1 MVWFFGSVRGANA
14 ASGPGMD
21 VRCDRCQTE
30 YELDDGSVTEA
41 GASVQCTSCGH
52 TFIVSRPAQTPT
64 PSPVGDAGGPSWI
77 LTTAEGKTHR
87 FRDTTTLQKWIV
99 ERRVTRSD
107 RVCSPGGAWQ
117 RLADMDELR
126 PFFDVV
132 DQADR
137 VQADRAAVPRGVRPT
152 HPETPSRLP
161 PAGTY
166 GSVDVDDDDVF
177 GSERRLGAG
186 RGVVRESAMRFDSEV
201 TAGLEA
207 DDGLGF
213 DVPARRRGPKVFAG
227 LLVVGLAIGIGGYF
241 GWGSRRPSETNAVAV
256 APTGAPGPGP
266 AGPPVAERAP
276 AAPVPKPAAAPIA
289 VAPAAPPPAAA
300 APSPPPSPAPSG
312 AALGKA
318 AAPAREPDV
327 AAEPAPSSHR
337 GGEATRGSAHPSASP
352 SEAPRPRSYEQL
364 VADGD
369 RALENGNTAKAQKMF
384 DEALKIQ
391 PDGVAAVTGSGYL
404 MLDKQRPL
412 AAIGMFKRA
421 LASAPAFPQALFGL
435 GEAYRTQGDS
445 ASAIDAYKKYLSVAP
460 NGSDAPAARRQ
471 LRELENQAPTT
482 RHAASSPPDE
492 PSPAAPASAPTAP
505 PPAN

>member
-1 MVWFFGSVRGANA
+1 MVWFFASIRGLYA

-52 TFIVSRPAQTPT
+52 TFVVSRPTQAFTPT
-64 PSPVGDAGGPSWI
+64 PSPVVDGGSWM

-99 ERRVTRSD
+99 ERRVTRND
-107 RVCSPGGAWQ
+107 RVCPPGGSWR

-137 VQADRAAVPRGVRPT
+137 AAAARGGRPT
-152 HPETPSRLP
+152 QPETPSHRTP
-161 PAGTY
+161 GAAY
-166 GSVDVDDDDVF
+166 VSQDVDDDDVLTS
-177 GSERRLGAG
+177 GRRSGGG
-186 RGVVRESAMRFDSEV
+186 RGMVRESGMRFDSEV
-201 TAGLEA
+201 TAGLEL
-207 DDGLGF
+207 DDGPGL
-213 DVPARRRGPKVFAG
+213 DLPARKRGPKVFAG
-227 LLVVGLAIGIGGYF
+227 LLVVALAIGVGGYF
-241 GWGSRRPSETNAVAV
+241 GWGSRRPAETKPVVV
-256 APTGAPGPGP
+256 APA
-266 AGPPVAERAP
+266 AGSNVPAP
-276 AAPVPKPAAAPIA
+276 AAPAAAPPPPAVAPKPAPAAVAAPP
-289 VAPAAPPPAAA
+289 APAAPSPPPAAA
-300 APSPPPSPAPSG
+300 APSPAG
-312 AALGKA
+312 ASTAKG
-318 AAPAREPDV
+318 AAPAGEPTT
-327 AAEPAPSSHR
+327 AEEPGSSPHR
-337 GGEATRGSAHPSASP
+337 GGEGAHAAGRPQAP

-384 DEALKIQ
+384 EEALKIQ

-421 LASAPAFPQALFGL
+421 LANAPAFPQALFGL
-435 GEAYRTQGDS
+435 GEAYRTQGDT
-445 ASAIDAYKKYLSVAP
+445 ASAIDAYKKFLGVAP

-471 LRELENQAPTT
+471 LRELESQAPTT
-482 RHAASSPPDE
+482 RHAAG
-492 PSPAAPASAPTAP
+492 APADDSSSAPAPSAP